1 MSEVIKN
8 ASYAYITIPRDWL
21 NLYHKILYLL
31 ADYGEA
37 KLKDCTA
44 ECLKNNKVV
53 LDCYAMFN
61 AAIAAKEIHNN
72 PLANALYKY
81 VEATINAMY
90 KGHALPIDVEEPEY
104 VLDLDNN
111 QILINGVPY
120 TIGET
125 SDGNIEITYNNNNLI
140 INSDIVTVTDNSLNI
155 SI

>member
-31 ADYGEA
+31 ADFGEA

-90 KGHALPIDVEEPEY
+90 RGSVLPIDAEEPEY

-111 QILINGVPY
+111 QILINGTPY
-120 TIGET
+120 IIGE
-125 SDGNIEITYNNNNLI
+125 SPDGTIEIKYENNNLI
-140 INSDIVTVTDNSLNI
+140 INSDIVNISDNSLNI
-155 SI
+155 NI

>member
-31 ADYGEA
+31 ADFGEA

-53 LDCYAMFN
+53 LDCYGMFN

-90 KGHALPIDVEEPEY
+90 RGSALPIDVEEPEY

-111 QILINGVPY
+111 QILINGTPY
-120 TIGET
+120 TIGEA
-125 SDGNIEITYNNNNLI
+125 SDGSIEIKYENNNLV
-140 INSDIVTVTDNSLNI
+140 INSDNISINNNSLNI
-155 SI
+155 EV

>member
-31 ADYGEA
+31 ADFGEA

-90 KGHALPIDVEEPEY
+90 RGSTLPIDVEEPEY

-111 QILINGVPY
+111 QILINGTPY
-120 TIGET
+120 IIGE
-125 SDGNIEITYNNNNLI
+125 SPDGTIEIKYENNNLV
-140 INSDIVTVTDNSLNI
+140 INSDNISINNNSLNI
-155 SI
+155 EV

>member
-21 NLYHKILYLL
+21 NLYHKILCLL

-44 ECLKNNKVV
+44 ECLRNNKVV

-90 KGHALPIDVEEPEY
+90 RGNALPIDVEEPEY

-111 QILINGVPY
+111 QILINGTSY
-120 TIGET
+120 TIGE
-125 SDGNIEITYNNNNLI
+125 SYDGNIEIRYENNNLV
-140 INSDIVTVTDNSLNI
+140 INSDNININNNSLNI
-155 SI
+155 EV

>member
-8 ASYAYITIPRDWL
+8 ASYAYIIIPRDWL

-44 ECLKNNKVV
+44 ECLRNNKVV

-81 VEATINAMY
+81 VEATINSMY

-125 SDGNIEITYNNNNLI
+125 SDGNIEITYDNNNLI

-155 SI
+155 NV

>member
-21 NLYHKILYLL
+21 NLYNKILYLL
-31 ADYGEA
+31 ADFGEA

-72 PLANALYKY
+72 PLSNALYKY

-90 KGHALPIDVEEPEY
+90 RGSALPIDVEEPEY

-111 QILINGVPY
+111 QILINGTSY

-125 SDGNIEITYNNNNLI
+125 SDGSIEIKYENNNLV
-140 INSDIVTVTDNSLNI
+140 INSDNININNNSLNI
-155 SI
+155 EV

>member
-31 ADYGEA
+31 ADFGEA

-53 LDCYAMFN
+53 LDCYGMFN

-90 KGHALPIDVEEPEY
+90 RGSALPIDVEEPEY

-111 QILINGVPY
+111 QILINGTPY
-120 TIGET
+120 TIGES
-125 SDGNIEITYNNNNLI
+125 SDGSIEIKYENNNLV
-140 INSDIVTVTDNSLNI
+140 INSDNISINNNSLNI
-155 SI
+155 EV